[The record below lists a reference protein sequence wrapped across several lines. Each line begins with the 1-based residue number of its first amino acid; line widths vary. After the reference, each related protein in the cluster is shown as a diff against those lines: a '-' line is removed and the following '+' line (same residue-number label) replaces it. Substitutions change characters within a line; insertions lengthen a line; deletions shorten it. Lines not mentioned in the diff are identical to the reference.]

1 MLKSKNTKYKTKK
14 LKILLK
20 IMLKKL
26 INKRKKDI

>member
-1 MLKSKNTKYKTKK
+1 MNIKNKTKK